1 MAQVGGWLPDRR
13 ARGWACD
20 NVQGSAEASA
30 HTATRTIAWFRR
42 VPDGLS
48 LGRCPP
54 HSPAPNPLG
63 RAITPPRAC
72 GQHTSMSPVPFTQHT
87 AGPGLH
93 GARAVSALRK
103 PRPNSWGSVVPTKPL
118 GLAAVSLC
126 LSACQT
132 PVHPAK
138 PSSIRTETSKSP

>member
-1 MAQVGGWLPDRR
+1 MAQVRGWLPDTR
-13 ARGWACD
+13 ARRWACD

-30 HTATRTIAWFRR
+30 HTATRTSAWFWRA
-42 VPDGLS
+42 PDGLS
-48 LGRCPP
+48 LGQYPPSLPCPKL
-54 HSPAPNPLG
+54 LG

-72 GQHTSMSPVPFTQHT
+72 GQHTSMSPVPFTRHT
-87 AGPGLH
+87 AGPRVH
-93 GARAVSALRK
+93 RARAASALRK
-103 PRPNSWGSVVPTKPL
+103 PRPNSWSSVVPTKPL

-138 PSSIRTETSKSP
+138 PSSIRRETSKSP